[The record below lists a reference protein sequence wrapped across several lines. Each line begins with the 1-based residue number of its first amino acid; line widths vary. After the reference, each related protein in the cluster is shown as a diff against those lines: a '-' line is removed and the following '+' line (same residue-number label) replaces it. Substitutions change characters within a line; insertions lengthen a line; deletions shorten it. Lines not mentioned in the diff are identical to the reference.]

1 MVSRAAMKHARIL
14 EFLSIIQQYG
24 FLNTPL
30 VFEKWKSTWEMP
42 SNGRWALPRGRMREG
57 GERHGMPQSLMK
69 AASSSLVGFL

>member
-1 MVSRAAMKHARIL
+1 MKHARIL

-57 GERHGMPQSLMK
+57 GERETRHAPVTYEGSQQQSSGVFVIL
-69 AASSSLVGFL
+69 